1 MHPTRSVL
9 TRSVLTRFD
18 FDVVT
23 GPVEPLPIVKP
34 LHRPLSDAEPATDA
48 SGQGAPTDPAKPRAQ
63 PSGP

>member
-1 MHPTRSVL
+1 MHP

-34 LHRPLSDAEPATDA
+34 LHQPLSDAEPATDA
-48 SGQGAPTDPAKPRAQ
+48 SGQAPSDPAKPMVQ
-63 PSGP
+63 PPGP